1 MLKTHYFFK
10 TASLILLLI
19 SASNLF
25 AASFNVKPTR
35 IFVQTLPQSSLS
47 IKNQGDTEV
56 IIQAELL
63 KWAQARGV
71 DVYTPARDVIISPPM
86 FKIPPGETQIV
97 RVHSL
102 LTDAVNQE
110 RTYRV
115 ILQELPSPNPLPSKH
130 TIATILR
137 MSVPIFILPETVG
150 EAQLAWKVSRTE
162 KGLLIRAKNTSNSHI
177 QLTSLKL
184 VDDAGSVLFNQKI
197 FVYILAGQS
206 YTWSLK
212 MGEGW
217 QSTQLKISV
226 DSDRDKLF
234 ARTNIILPSN
244 DSPPDTLIKP

>member
-1 MLKTHYFFK
+1 MFKTNYFFSS
-10 TASLILLLI
+10 TGLVVLLI
-19 SASNLF
+19 SMSNLF

-47 IKNQGDTEV
+47 VKNQGDTEV
-56 IIQAELL
+56 IIQAELI
-63 KWAQARGV
+63 KWTQARGV
-71 DVYTPARDVIISPPM
+71 DVYAPARDVIISPPF

-115 ILQELPSPNPLPSKH
+115 ILQELPNPNPLPGKH
-130 TIATILR
+130 AIATILR
-137 MSVPIFILPETVG
+137 MSVPIFILPETVN
-150 EAQLAWKVSRTE
+150 EPQLAWKVSRTE

-184 VDDAGSVLFNQKI
+184 VDDDGRALFNQKI

-206 YTWSLK
+206 YTWSLR
-212 MGEGW
+212 MGEDW

-234 ARTNIILPSN
+234 ARTSIILPSN
-244 DSPPDTLIKP
+244 ETAPNTLVKP